1 MKKTISII
9 GGGTS
14 SFLLAAFLNTEKYE
28 VTIYEK
34 NKTSGRKFLVAGKGG
49 FNLTHS
55 EAVSELIER
64 YTPNDFLK
72 EALLHFTN
80 DAFINWL
87 HARNIPTYIGTSK
100 RVYPKEGIKPI
111 TVLKTIL
118 DHLKE
123 KGILFKYEHTFS
135 GWDAENNLLINDK
148 SIISDYSVF
157 SLGGGS
163 WKITGSNGLWLE
175 KFEQKGVKTLPF
187 EASNC
192 TFKISWDRDFLSKHE
207 GKPLKNIAVSCLGK
221 RQKGE
226 AVITKMGLEGN
237 AIYSLSPQI
246 RTQLKSQKKAVI
258 YIDFKPTLSL
268 ETISSKIVNSN
279 FKNTT
284 QILKKELKLTPL
296 QIDLLKIKLPKD
308 HYLNALLLSESIKKF
323 PLEVYELGL
332 LDEAISTAG
341 GISLTAVD
349 SNFQLH
355 TIPNQFCIGEMLNW
369 DAPTGGY
376 LIQACA
382 STGVYL
388 SNYLNKID

>member
-34 NKTSGRKFLVAGKGG
+34 NKTAGRKFLVAGKGG

-55 EAVSELIER
+55 ETVLELIER

-87 HARNIPTYIGTSK
+87 HTLNIPTYVGTSQ

-111 TVLKTIL
+111 TVLKKIL
-118 DHLKE
+118 GYLNE
-123 KGILFKYEHTFS
+123 KGIYFKYEHTFS
-135 GWDAENNLLINDK
+135 GWDTKNNILINGK
-148 SIISDYSVF
+148 STPSDYTVF

-163 WKITGSNGLWLE
+163 WKITGSDGLWIE
-175 KFEQKGVKTLPF
+175 KFQKKGVETFPF

-192 TFKISWDRDFLSKHE
+192 AFKIAWDSTFLSKHE
-207 GKPLKNIAVSCLGK
+207 GSPLKNIAISCLGK
-221 RQKGE
+221 KQKGE
-226 AVITKMGLEGN
+226 AVITKAGLEGN

-246 RTQLKSQKKAVI
+246 REQLKSQKKAAI

-268 ETISSKIVNSN
+268 ETITSKIVHSN

-284 QILKKELKLTPL
+284 QVLKKELKLTNA
-296 QIDLLKIKLPKD
+296 QIDLLKIKLPKE
-308 HYLNALLLSESIKKF
+308 HYLNALLLSESIKEF

-332 LDEAISTAG
+332 LDKAISTAG

-349 SNFQLH
+349 SNFELQ

-382 STGVYL
+382 SSGVYL

>member
-1 MKKTISII
+1 MKKIISII

-34 NKTSGRKFLVAGKGG
+34 NKTAGRKFLVAGKGG

-55 EAVSELIER
+55 ETVSELIER

-87 HARNIPTYIGTSK
+87 YTLNIPTYAGTSK

-118 DHLKE
+118 SYLKE
-123 KGILFKYEHTFS
+123 KGIHFKYEHTFS
-135 GWDAENNLLINDK
+135 GWDAKNNILINGK
-148 SIISDYSVF
+148 STPSDYTIF

-163 WKITGSNGLWLE
+163 WKITGSDGLWIE
-175 KFEQKGVKTLPF
+175 KFQKKGVETLPF

-192 TFKISWDRDFLSKHE
+192 AFKIAWDRTFLLKHE
-207 GKPLKNIAVSCLGK
+207 GSPLKNITISCLEK
-221 RQKGE
+221 KQKGE
-226 AVITKMGLEGN
+226 AVITKAGLEGN

-246 RTQLKSQKKAVI
+246 RQQLKSQKKAAI

-268 ETISSKIVNSN
+268 ETITSKMVHSN

-284 QILKKELKLTPL
+284 QVLKKELKLTNA
-296 QIDLLKIKLPKD
+296 QIDLLKIKLPKE

-323 PLEVYELGL
+323 PLEVYKLGF

-341 GISLTAVD
+341 GVSLTAVD

-355 TIPNQFCIGEMLNW
+355 KIPNQFCIGEMLNW

-382 STGVYL
+382 SSGVYL